1 MHVNRV
7 FFEPEL
13 IFGNECH
20 PLNAYLI
27 INLSAK
33 FYGDFE
39 DMAKFTLDHMVI
51 NGDIK

>member
-1 MHVNRV
+1 MNLNQVI
-7 FFEPEL
+7 FEPEL

-20 PLNAYLI
+20 LVNAYLL

-39 DMAKFTLDHMVI
+39 GMAKFTLDYMVI
-51 NGDIK
+51 SGEI